1 MSISTASLGF
11 PPELINIIQDRTLER
26 VFHDALFARQ
36 LYRAEFMPELWPANL
51 GERQVFTRAGLMP
64 VNLTALTPGSDPT
77 PGDFPYEQWEAAASQ
92 FAGTN
97 DVHMPTNYVT
107 LAPVFLRNIQQ
118 LGMNASQTLNRLAR
132 NKLFLAY
139 LGGNTSAIAAGA
151 IGATTISVAS
161 LSGFSQNLLNGAPAP
176 VSPANPLAI
185 SFQGAEPA
193 NTVIG
198 AAPLNPAQPFGPGI
212 LTLGAALTVGIAV
225 RSAVLASNRSII
237 VRVGGG
243 ANIDALTA
251 SNILTLQD
259 IINGKARLES
269 ANVGPTSDGFYHVH
283 LSPTAQAQLFADN
296 QFQRL
301 WQSIPNDS
309 PYRTGHIAEL
319 IGCRFYV
326 NNETPL
332 LTTVSATVSTNGG
345 VGGGLATAAPEIG
358 ADIINQSGINVQRT
372 IIIGGGVGYE
382 KYIDESKFIS
392 EAGLNGKIGEFSIIN
407 NGVAVMTD
415 RVRMILRS
423 PMDRMQQ
430 IVGTSWSWSGD
441 FPVPSDFYGQGSSAR
456 YKRSLVIESA

>member
-1 MSISTASLGF
+1 MSISTAALGF

-36 LYRAEFMPELWPANL
+36 LYRAEFMPELWAANL

-64 VNLTALTPGSDPT
+64 VNLSALVPGQDPT

-92 FAGTN
+92 YAGTN

-107 LAPVFLRNIQQ
+107 LAPIFLRNIQQ

-139 LGGNTSAIAAGA
+139 LGGNTVTTAAA
-151 IGATTISVAS
+151 AAALSVIQVAS
-161 LSGFSQNLLNGAPAP
+161 LSGFSQTLLNGAPVP
-176 VSPANPLAI
+176 VSPASPLAVT
-185 SFQGAEPA
+185 FQGTEPGK
-193 NTVIG
+193 NVIG
-198 AAPLNPAQPFGPGI
+198 AAPLNINQPFGPGL
-212 LTLGAALTVGIAV
+212 LTLDAPLSVGLGLREGVYAA
-225 RSAVLASNRSII
+225 NRSQI

-243 ANIDALTA
+243 ATVDAINA

-259 IINGKARLES
+259 IINAKAKLETT
-269 ANVGPTSDGFYHVH
+269 NVGPTADGFYHVH

-319 IGCRFYV
+319 IGCRFYM

-332 LTTVSATVSTNGG
+332 LTTVSATVADGGG
-345 VGGGLATAAPEIG
+345 VGSALCAPEIG
-358 ADIINQSGINVQRT
+358 ADVVNQTGINIQRT

-392 EAGLNGKIGEFSIIN
+392 DAGVTGKIGEFSIIN

-415 RVRMILRS
+415 RVRMILRA
-423 PMDRMQQ
+423 PLDRMQQ

-441 FPVPSDFYGQGSSAR
+441 FPVPSDAFGQGSTAR
-456 YKRSLVIESA
+456 FKRAIVLESA